1 MAADRPS
8 GNSTV
13 DTPAT
18 VDACQADRQAFQA
31 AAAERGNGTPRVQAQ
46 PHTQHRR

>member
-13 DTPAT
+13 DTTAD
-18 VDACQADRQAFQA
+18 VQACQRDYEAAQA
-31 AAAERGNGTPRVQAQ
+31 AAAARGPGTPRVQAQ